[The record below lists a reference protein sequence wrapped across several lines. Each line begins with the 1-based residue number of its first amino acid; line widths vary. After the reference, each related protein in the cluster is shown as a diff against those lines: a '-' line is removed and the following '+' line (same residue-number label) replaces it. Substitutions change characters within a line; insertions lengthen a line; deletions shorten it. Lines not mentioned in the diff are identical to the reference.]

1 VLDRMLQLLFLLL
14 QLPFELGDGLEQ
26 GLDGA

>member
-1 VLDRMLQLLFLLL
+1 MLQLLFLLL